1 MWWFNNE
8 KYEHYKKITTLGIF
22 VSLAMIFSYVEVL
35 IPFNFGIPGIKLGL
49 ANLVIVIGLYS
60 LRLNEV
66 LTISIIRILICGF
79 FFGNGMSIIY
89 SLAGGILSFIAMA
102 IIRKVNIFSIVGVSV
117 MGGVFHNVG
126 QILSASI
133 DMKTTVVAYYL
144 PILMIAGTIT
154 GCLLGIIAEKILP
167 IQLKIHNY

>member
-1 MWWFNNE
+1 MKNMSIT
-8 KYEHYKKITTLGIF
+8 KKITTLGIF

-66 LTISIIRILICGF
+66 LTISIIRIIICGF
-79 FFGNGMSIIY
+79 LFGNGMSIIY

-133 DMKTTVVAYYL
+133 VMKTTVVAYYL